1 MSPRRGCRRQWSAAP
16 ASPVQPVREVSG
28 CAYPWGAKNVDT
40 DVIIPAHWL
49 KTITRSG
56 LGRGAFETVRSQP
69 GNVFDDPAYAG
80 APILIAGDNF
90 GCGSSREHAAW
101 ALADM
106 GVRAV
111 IAPSFSDIFSGNAF
125 KNGIVPVVLPQQ
137 AIDRLLEVAATQP
150 ITVDLETMT
159 VTTPFQDRFA
169 FELDPFRRRCLMEG
183 LDEVG
188 LTLARH
194 AEITS
199 YEDAM
204 AEHRPW
210 IGGRSGYASVAVNN
224 GRRA

>member
-1 MSPRRGCRRQWSAAP
+1 ME
-16 ASPVQPVREVSG
+16 PVTRVSG
-28 CAYPWGAKNVDT
+28 TAYPWGQKNVDT

-56 LGRGAFETVRSQP
+56 LGRGAFETVRAQP
-69 GNVFDDPAYAG
+69 GNIFDDPRYAG
-80 APILIAGDNF
+80 SPILIGGDNF

-125 KNGIVPVVLPQQ
+125 KNGIVTVVLPQDV
-137 AIDRLLEVAATQP
+137 IDRLIAVTQDEE

-159 VTTPFQDRFA
+159 VTTPYQDRFPFA
-169 FELDPFRRRCLMEG
+169 LDPFRRRCLMEG

-188 LTLARH
+188 LTLARDT
-194 AEITS
+194 AISKFE
-199 YEDAM
+199 EAM
-204 AEHRPW
+204 QQRRPW
-210 IGGRSGYASVAVNN
+210 IGQGSGNAGIAVEGAGRT
-224 GRRA
+224 